1 MKGKQYKSK
10 ETFGHSPVLCN
21 SKSDLDLPALWNF
34 LTSRF
39 TPEFLNLW
47 AQIFWETRLLLLK

>member
-21 SKSDLDLPALWNF
+21 SKSDLDLPAL
-34 LTSRF
+34 
-39 TPEFLNLW
+39 
-47 AQIFWETRLLLLK
+47 